1 MNISIV
7 RYILGWV
14 LCFLSVFLILPFI
27 VSLFYKESQGLA
39 FILMAIIC
47 AILGILSIRKK
58 PKSHVFFA
66 KEGFVTVALS
76 WLLISFVGSVPFV
89 INGDI
94 PIFID
99 ALFETVSGF
108 TTTGASILTDVEAL
122 SYSSLFWRSFTHWI
136 GGMGVLVFILAILPL
151 AGGHGV
157 HLMRAESPGHNV
169 GKLVP
174 RIRRTAFILY
184 AIYVFLTI
192 LEVILLCL
200 GGMNIFESLTTS
212 FGTAGTGG
220 FGVKNDSIMGYSP
233 YIQWVITI
241 FMIMFGINF
250 NVYYLILIRKISKAI
265 KTEEIRYYLGIII
278 VAVILVFS
286 FTFDKFETGLDS
298 LRHSAF
304 QVASIITTTGFAT
317 ADFNVW
323 SNFAKAIIVLLMF
336 IGACAGSTG
345 GGIKVSRIIIL
356 FKSVKNEIQNFLHPR
371 STKVLKFEQGVL
383 ESDIIRKVS
392 VFLVSYLIIFVL
404 SIIII
409 TADGF
414 SLVTNFTAVAATIN
428 NIGPGLEMVGPIGN
442 YSEFGIISKI
452 VLIFDMLAGR
462 LEIFPM
468 LILFT
473 PTTWKKV

>member
-1 MNISIV
+1 MNTSII

-14 LCFLSVFLILPFI
+14 MCFLSVFLLLPFI
-27 VSLFYKESQGLA
+27 VSLFYKEKEGLA
-39 FILMAIIC
+39 FLLMAFVC
-47 AILGILSIRKK
+47 AVAGVLTVIKK
-58 PKSHVFFA
+58 PKSYVFFA
-66 KEGFVTVALS
+66 KEGFVTVAS
-76 WLLISFVGSVPFV
+76 CWLLISFVGSIPFV
-89 INGDI
+89 LNGDI
-94 PIFID
+94 PSFIN

-108 TTTGASILTDVEAL
+108 TTTGASILKDVEAL

-136 GGMGVLVFILAILPL
+136 GGMGVLVFVLAILPL

-184 AIYVFLTI
+184 AIYVFMTI
-192 LEVILLCL
+192 MEIIFLLL
-200 GGMNIFESLTTS
+200 GGMTLFEALTTS

-220 FGVKNDSIMGYSP
+220 FGIKNDSMMSYSP

-250 NVYYLILIRKISKAI
+250 NIYYLLLIRKFKKAF
-265 KTEEIRYYLGIII
+265 KAEELRYYLGIIL
-278 VAVILVFS
+278 VAIILVATY
-286 FTFDKFETGLDS
+286 TFDKFENIFEDI
-298 LRHSAF
+298 RHSAF

-317 ADFNVW
+317 ADFDLW
-323 SNFAKAIIVLLMF
+323 SNFARAVLVLLMF

-371 STKVLKFEQGVL
+371 STKVLKFDNGVL
-383 ESDIIRKVS
+383 ERDIIRKVS
-392 VFLVSYLIIFVL
+392 VFLVAYLIIFVTSVL
-404 SIIII
+404 
-409 TADGF
+409 
-414 SLVTNFTAVAATIN
+414 LVTIDGHSLLTNFSAVAATFN
-428 NIGPGLEMVGPIGN
+428 NIGPGLEMVGPSGN
-442 YSEFGIISKI
+442 YSGFSVFSKI
-452 VLIFDMLAGR
+452 VLIFDMFAGR